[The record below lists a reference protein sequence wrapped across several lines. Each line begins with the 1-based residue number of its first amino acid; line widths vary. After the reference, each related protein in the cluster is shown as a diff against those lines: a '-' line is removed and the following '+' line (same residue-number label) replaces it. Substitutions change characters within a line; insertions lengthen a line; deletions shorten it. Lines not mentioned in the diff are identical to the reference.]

1 MPTRI
6 ISDNITDGAVT
17 SSKLNL
23 TMVPIDDITGLFDG
37 DRRTFTLR
45 VDNQP
50 LTIYSPFN
58 LEIKLGGVF
67 IFPAR
72 KVWDF
77 FNLPEI
83 TEFDKG
89 FTISGTDITFC
100 FPPDPGLYFEGYFID
115 KDRNYSSVRNRQHPF
130 SARAIM
136 LSY

>member
-6 ISDNITDGAVT
+6 IADNINDGAVT

-23 TMVPIDDITGLFDG
+23 TMNPIDDITGKFDG
-37 DRRTFTLR
+37 LTRSFTLA
-45 VDNQP
+45 VDTIP
-50 LTIYSPFN
+50 LVIYSPFN
-58 LEIKLGGVF
+58 LDIKLGGVL

-72 KVWDF
+72 KTNDF

-83 TEFDKG
+83 PEFDKG
-89 FTISGTDITFC
+89 YIVSGSTITFAYA
-100 FPPDPGLYFEGYFID
+100 PDTGLPFEGYFVD
-115 KDRNYSSVRNRQHPF
+115 RDRNYSSVRNRQHPF